1 MTRESEL
8 IMDLEIS
15 KMITLS
21 TAHLSP
27 KTMDKLDDD
36 VSYIPPVYKKD
47 NYGYFVLSNKD
58 VVEDF
63 LGNEYCPKDLKQ
75 CVEFARMHGC
85 DWIMFDGDADEV
97 EELDVYSI
105 TGKVIIKGKGFAYDN
120 PMKAN

>member
-27 KTMDKLDDD
+27 DTMDKLDADYSS
-36 VSYIPPVYKKD
+36 VPPCFKKD
-47 NYGYFVLSNKD
+47 KFGYFVLSNKD
-58 VVEDF
+58 VMEDC
-63 LGNEYCPKDLKQ
+63 GDDEYFPKDLKQ
-75 CVEFARMHGC
+75 CVEFARLHDC

-105 TGKVIIKGKGFAYDN
+105 TGKVIVKGKGFRN
-120 PMKAN
+120 EVL